1 MSKTRAFSALAGRTG
16 GEMRDAG
23 WVVLG
28 RIPLPASRIPASRS
42 KTSFRTPAA
51 SAAREMYS
59 SRVIGSVAAR
69 IVGSSRSSARRRP
82 GRVPKNPLRSRIW
95 IFRSSTSTASLRIS
109 SNPAAPFF
117 CTRVSGSSPSGSVA
131 TLTRSPSRS
140 SSSPARNVA
149 RRPGSSESYSRIT
162 WGAWRFTSWACSGV
176 SPVPSGATTSSI
188 PAREGRSTSK
198 YPSTRIARSALRIAC
213 FATCRLY
220 SSFPLWK
227 IGVSGELRYLGS
239 PSPRIGTGRTA
250 LRNGDPHPT
259 RHLAYGGGI
268 IHAELLHEK
277 RENVPTRV
285 AHETVEH
292 PLARDDGEVAVG
304 APVKRT
310 RSAEIGPGALELDVL
325 PDDSY
330 DVGGLAD
337 LLDHVVGDEAHA
349 RNSTSV
355 TPWPPWFGGANP
367 KRFTR
372 GSAERTSCTNS
383 RRAPVP
389 LPWTTRR

>member
-1 MSKTRAFSALAGRTG
+1 MNIWSSCMSFT
-16 GEMRDAG
+16 
-23 WVVLG
+23 
-28 RIPLPASRIPASRS
+28 
-42 KTSFRTPAA
+42 TSNFETVMT
-51 SAAREMYS
+51 STTLLYIFFFFS
-59 SRVIGSVAAR
+59 SRRRHTRCSRDWSSDVCSSDLEP
-69 IVGSSRSSARRRP
+69 VGCR
-82 GRVPKNPLRSRIW
+82 GH
-95 IFRSSTSTASLRIS
+95 
-109 SNPAAPFF
+109 
-117 CTRVSGSSPSGSVA
+117 
-131 TLTRSPSRS
+131 
-140 SSSPARNVA
+140 
-149 RRPGSSESYSRIT
+149 
-162 WGAWRFTSWACSGV
+162 GAVEWLA
-176 SPVPSGATTSSI
+176 
-188 PAREGRSTSK
+188 
-198 YPSTRIARSALRIAC
+198 
-213 FATCRLY
+213 
-220 SSFPLWK
+220 
-227 IGVSGELRYLGS
+227 
-239 PSPRIGTGRTA
+239 RIGTGRTA
-250 LRNGDPHPT
+250 LRNGNPHPT

-268 IHAELLHEK
+268 IHAQLLHEE

-310 RSAEIGPGALELDVL
+310 RGAEIGPGALELDVL
-325 PDDSY
+325 PDDPY

-372 GSAERTSCTNS
+372 GSAERTSCTNW